1 MNSPLMNILFI
12 CRQNVGRSQ
21 AAMELYRQK
30 GGESNSAGTAVDNP
44 NTTLAKRPGAAN
56 ILQVMR
62 EDHDIDMINNIRT
75 QLTEALASPYDK
87 LVVMAEQETWP
98 EWLRND
104 KRVLYWNILDT
115 KGQDL
120 PNTRKVVT
128 EINEKLDALVK
139 DFHVS

>member
-1 MNSPLMNILFI
+1 MNVLFI

-30 GGESNSAGTAVDNP
+30 GGKANSAGTAVDNP
-44 NTTLAKRPGAAN
+44 NTTLAQRPGAVN
-56 ILQVMR
+56 IVQIMR
-62 EDHDIDMINNIRT
+62 EDHGIDMINNIRI
-75 QLTEALASPYDK
+75 QLTEAIASPYDK
-87 LVVMAEQETWP
+87 LVVMAEPETWP

-104 KRVLYWNILDT
+104 KRMLYWQIQDT

-120 PNTRKVVT
+120 PTTRRVVA

-139 DFHVS
+139 DSHVSQY